1 MFSGLL
7 FTFPLFFDTM
17 EPENAKKRSVLC
29 KSVTQKWRTDY
40 VWNCRIY
47 RN

>member
-17 EPENAKKRSVLC
+17 EPENAKKEVFCANL
-29 KSVTQKWRTDY
+29 
-40 VWNCRIY
+40 
-47 RN
+47 

>member
-17 EPENAKKRSVLC
+17 EPENAKKEEFCANL
-29 KSVTQKWRTDY
+29 
-40 VWNCRIY
+40 
-47 RN
+47 